1 MVIIVAVPTE
11 LLPCHVLSCFMSHS
25 LGLLCCPGSRCR
37 CRLHPTAGEMETQLQ
52 RLCQSRAE
60 QAAGADREL
69 GPLRLILSTAW
80 PCLPR
85 RCAGRAFSAPSPS
98 LLGTAVCAL
107 LSPWY
112 RRCSR
117 GLSDS
122 SEVTQLHLAE
132 LEFEPWSVWFH
143 SRVLVT
149 SAFLNLSAPEARLR
163 AITCNFSSPVG
174 QTDPALRSGSLGMTL
189 LYKSPLA
196 FAPC

>member
-37 CRLHPTAGEMETQLQ
+37 CSDSARAAL
-52 RLCQSRAE
+52 SR
-60 QAAGADREL
+60 QQGRTVSS
-69 GPLRLILSTAW
+69 GSPPLRLILSTAW

-163 AITCNFSSPVG
+163 AITCNFSCPVG
-174 QTDPALRSGSLGMTL
+174 QTDLALRSGSLGMMP